1 MSAQPPNEVHLD
13 LIEDYIILQNSN
25 SSMFDILFADDENN
39 GLFYKTVQYE
49 NFCPY
54 FDPNLN
60 LANATN
66 QTLRDLIYNSE
77 CTSQGD
83 FGIYYSGKACLEH
96 AQETNFSL
104 SDDDDTLYYIGELV
118 NFTFSTKT
126 IESSSGTDLEVFYSC
141 DGGVLYQSL
150 VFKKGNSFF

>member
-1 MSAQPPNEVHLD
+1 MSAQPPNEVNLD
-13 LIEDYIILQNSN
+13 LTEDYIILQNSN
-25 SSMFDILFADDENN
+25 SSMFDILFAVDENA
-39 GLFYKTVQYE
+39 GLFYKTVQYG

-54 FDPNLN
+54 FEPSLN
-60 LANATN
+60 LANADN

-83 FGIYYSGKACLEH
+83 FGIYYSGKACLEP
-96 AQETNFSL
+96 AQEANFSL
-104 SDDDDTLYYIGELV
+104 TDDTLNYIGELM

-126 IESSSGTDLEVFYSC
+126 VESSSGTDLEVFYSC

-150 VFKKGNSFF
+150 VFKKSISLFE

>member
-13 LIEDYIILQNSN
+13 LIEDYIILQNTN
-25 SSMFDILFADDENN
+25 SSMFNILFANDENT

-66 QTLRDLIYNSE
+66 QTLRELIYNSE

-83 FGIYYSGKACLEH
+83 FGIYYSGEACLEP
-96 AQETNFSL
+96 AQEANFSL
-104 SDDDDTLYYIGELV
+104 SDDTLNYIGDSV
-118 NFTFSTKT
+118 NLTFSTKT
-126 IESSSGTDLEVFYSC
+126 VVSSSGTNLEVYYSHS
-141 DGGVLYQSL
+141 GPTG
-150 VFKKGNSFF
+150 FKNPKKPDPIQGF

>member
-1 MSAQPPNEVHLD
+1 MSVQPPNEVHFD
-13 LIEDYIILQNSN
+13 LTKDYIILQNSN
-25 SSMFDILFADDENN
+25 SSMFDILFSDDENTS
-39 GLFYKTVQYE
+39 LFYKTVQYE

-54 FDPNLN
+54 LDSNFN

-66 QTLRDLIYNSE
+66 QTLHELVDNSE

-83 FGIYYSGKACLEH
+83 FGIYYSGKACLEPTL
-96 AQETNFSL
+96 ESNFSL
-104 SDDDDTLYYIGELV
+104 FDDDTLNYIGELV

-126 IESSSGTDLEVFYSC
+126 IESSSGNDLEVYYSC

-150 VFKKGNSFF
+150 AFKKSISLFE

>member
-13 LIEDYIILQNSN
+13 LIEDYIILQNTN
-25 SSMFDILFADDENN
+25 SSMFNILFANDENT

-60 LANATN
+60 LENATN
-66 QTLRDLIYNSE
+66 QTLRELIYNSE

-83 FGIYYSGKACLEH
+83 FGIYYSGEACLEP
-96 AQETNFSL
+96 AQEANFSL
-104 SDDDDTLYYIGELV
+104 SDDTLNYIGELM
-118 NFTFSTKT
+118 NFTFATKT
-126 IESSSGTDLEVFYSC
+126 VVSSSGTNLEVYYSC

-150 VFKKGNSFF
+150 VFKKSIFLFE